1 MNSAW
6 EHFFAATLVL
16 ASAGPIK
23 HRLAEAYRQHLEGL
37 EQDELP
43 KEIREEFST
52 LSSSICRVRPLRGET
67 ALQATVRKMSDSEA
81 GNFAVRIVNMLG
93 VIARVQGQQ
102 RPKLRAV
109 LPSARRSQSSLNSTT
124 SQRAVSS

>member
-23 HRLAEAYRQHLEGL
+23 NRLAEAFRKHLEGL
-37 EQDELP
+37 EEDDLP
-43 KEIREEFST
+43 KEIRDEFST
-52 LSSSICRVRPLRGET
+52 LTTSMCRVRPLRGET
-67 ALQATVRKMSDSEA
+67 AVQATIRKMSDIEA
-81 GNFAVRIVNMLG
+81 GRFAVRIVNMLG
-93 VIARVQGQQ
+93 VIVRLQGQQ

-109 LPSARRSQSSLNSTT
+109 NSNDD
-124 SQRAVSS
+124 

>member
-6 EHFFAATLVL
+6 EHFFAATLIL

-37 EQDELP
+37 EEDELP
-43 KEIREEFST
+43 KEIRDEFLT
-52 LSSSICRVRPLRGET
+52 LSNSMCRVRPLRGET
-67 ALQATVRKMSDSEA
+67 ALQATVRKMSDVEA
-81 GNFAVRIVNMLG
+81 GRFAVRIVNMLG
-93 VIARVQGQQ
+93 VIARLQGQQ

-109 LPSARRSQSSLNSTT
+109 NSSDD
-124 SQRAVSS
+124 

>member
-6 EHFFAATLVL
+6 EHFFAATLIL

-23 HRLAEAYRQHLEGL
+23 HRLVEAYHKHLEGL
-37 EQDELP
+37 DEDELP
-43 KEIREEFST
+43 KEIRDDFST
-52 LSSSICRVRPLRGET
+52 LSHSMCRVRPLRGET
-67 ALQATVRKMSDSEA
+67 ALQATVRKMSDVEA
-81 GNFAVRIVNMLG
+81 GRFAIRIVQMLG

-109 LPSARRSQSSLNSTT
+109 NSNDD
-124 SQRAVSS
+124 

>member
-23 HRLAEAYRQHLEGL
+23 HRLIEAYRQHLEGL
-37 EQDELP
+37 EEDELP
-43 KEIREEFST
+43 KEIRDEFST
-52 LSSSICRVRPLRGET
+52 LSTSMCRVRPLRGET
-67 ALQATVRKMSDSEA
+67 ALQATVRKMSDAEA
-81 GNFAVRIVNMLG
+81 GRFALRIVNMLG
-93 VIARVQGQQ
+93 AIARLQGQQ

-109 LPSARRSQSSLNSTT
+109 SNDD
-124 SQRAVSS
+124 

>member
-37 EQDELP
+37 EEDELP
-43 KEIREEFST
+43 KEVRDEFT
-52 LSSSICRVRPLRGET
+52 ELSSSLCRVRPLRGET

-81 GNFAVRIVNMLG
+81 GTFAARIVNMLG
-93 VIARVQGQQ
+93 AITRVQGQQ

-109 LPSARRSQSSLNSTT
+109 NSSDD
-124 SQRAVSS
+124 